1 MLGLVAQSCAA
12 LCNPMDCSPPGPSVH
27 GDSPGKNTGVGCHA
41 LLQGIFPAIEP
52 ESHMSPALAGGFF
65 PTSITWEDL
74 SIGQNGQIIIIMS
87 LLFGTDYAS
96 GTVLSDVHG

>member
-1 MLGLVAQSCAA
+1 
-12 LCNPMDCSPPGPSVH
+12 
-27 GDSPGKNTGVGCHA
+27 
-41 LLQGIFPAIEP
+41 
-52 ESHMSPALAGGFF
+52 MSPALAGGFF

-74 SIGQNGQIIIIMS
+74 SIGQNGQIIIMS